1 MMTKK
6 AGGKPAICLA
16 LYLYNVMIIHE
27 DPSPLMAKHGLSGRG
42 TRPMTD
48 HWNQDN
54 GYRHR
59 KLDQTMTVSI
69 DRLLLKLCL
78 DRGKDE
84 TSLKAFEEGC
94 TGVCF
99 FVFAS

>member
-6 AGGKPAICLA
+6 GRAKPAISLA
-16 LYLYNVMIIHE
+16 LYMLNEIIHE
-27 DPSPLMAKHGLSGRG
+27 DPSPLMAKQGLSGRG

-48 HWNQDN
+48 CWNQDG
-54 GYRHR
+54 GYGYR

-69 DRLLLKLCL
+69 DRLLSKLCL

-84 TSLKAFEEGC
+84 TSMEAFGS
-94 TGVCF
+94 F
-99 FVFAS
+99 